1 MLTWINEKAKWVI
14 VIFAAGIA
22 VGLLA
27 MDRVPNQA
35 HSYPVGEV
43 NDHKI
48 TYAEFDSR
56 VKMIVENQFRDAHPN
71 DEQYTQIRN
80 EVFRGLVRQIL
91 MQKEYGKSDLR
102 ASVAELRS
110 EFKRNPDAV
119 RARLVQEAQQRL
131 YSIQRQATS
140 QEDANQRAQA
150 YIATLPRFLTD
161 STFDKADY
169 DAWLDTREAFQW
181 GVMLQFEEDLKNT
194 TIPMRQLQ
202 MLVGAGIH
210 PTTLE
215 SEWIANRRETQV
227 ELQVAVVPNSAFE
240 VSADSVSDADA
251 KAYFEANKDSFFVA
265 EDAAKFLVASIPV
278 AATSGDEERIKDYAM
293 TIYNQLTDSS
303 VATTFEDLARVSS
316 EDLVSAEKGGL
327 LSEDFVP
334 KGSYVK
340 EFEDAAYAL
349 DSGAISLPVR
359 TRFGFHIIKSYGKT
373 QDSAGVEMIKAAH
386 ILLVVNASSETVDSL
401 ERILSGIKADVDAG
415 KDFAAAAKERN
426 VNVFTSN
433 WIDRGSSIEQLG
445 YLKGVTAYAWPNE
458 NLPEEAS
465 LVSPVLKNDNFVAIL
480 LKTDAVKP
488 GERSFAY
495 AEPKI
500 KSALARKKS
509 TEACAGYLAS
519 VADKVK
525 AYKPAAD
532 SSASEISVDK
542 VNFQTLTTSLEGYVQ
557 GFGYANPQFAAAVL
571 SQKEGEWGPVIQAND
586 GAVMMKVV
594 SKKSAD
600 EAAIKSAV
608 SDDKENSARFSASSI
623 FNQYVSNIENGTAV
637 KSNLDLYYKD

>member
-557 GFGYANPQFAAAVL
+557 GLGYSNPLFAASVL

>member
-80 EVFRGLVRQIL
+80 EVFHGLVRQIL
-91 MQKEYGKSDLR
+91 LQKEYGKADLR

-131 YSIQRQATS
+131 FSIQRQATS

-557 GFGYANPQFAAAVL
+557 GFGYSNPLFAASVL

-600 EAAIKSAV
+600 EAAIKSAI

-623 FNQYVSNIENGTAV
+623 FNQYVSSIENGTAV

>member
-80 EVFRGLVRQIL
+80 EVFHGLVRQIL
-91 MQKEYGKSDLR
+91 LQKEYGKADLR
-102 ASVAELRS
+102 ASVSELRS

-150 YIATLPRFLTD
+150 YIASLPRFLTD
-161 STFDKADY
+161 STFNKDEY

-202 MLVGAGIH
+202 MLVSAGIH
-210 PTTLE
+210 PTALE

-240 VSADSVSDADA
+240 VSADSISDADA
-251 KAYFEANKDSFFVA
+251 KAYFEANKDSFYVA
-265 EDAAKFLVASIPV
+265 EDAAKFMVASIPV

-373 QDSAGVEMIKAAH
+373 QDSTGAEMIKAAH

-401 ERILSGIKADVDAG
+401 ERILSGIKSDVDAG

-426 VNVFTSN
+426 VNVFASN
-433 WIDRGSSIEQLG
+433 WIDRGNSIEQIG
-445 YLKGVTAYAWPNE
+445 YMKGLTAYAWPNE
-458 NLPEEAS
+458 NLPDEVSA
-465 LVSPVLKNDNFVAIL
+465 VSPVLKNDNFVAIL

-519 VADKVK
+519 VAEKVK

-532 SSASEISVDK
+532 STESEISVDK

-571 SQKEGEWGPVIQAND
+571 SQKEGEWGPAIQAND

-600 EAAIKSAV
+600 EAAVKSAV
-608 SDDKENSARFSASSI
+608 SEDKENNARFAASSI
-623 FNQYVSNIENGTAV
+623 FNQYVSNLENATAV